1 MRIFR
6 CVIALL
12 VLAAVAAQFH
22 KQLGVATF
30 DPVNFF
36 SFFTIVSNIFGA
48 AVLLAAAFGLP
59 ENAHLRDVL
68 RGVATL
74 CLVIVGVVFSVLL
87 ANLDSEVIPWA
98 NAIVHYA
105 MPIYIAL
112 DWCLDPPRE
121 PISRRDAALW
131 LVLPAAYLVYTL
143 VRGASVHWYPY
154 PFLNVDTIGYAAV
167 AAYSAGILVFTL
179 LTAYVLMTLGNTLR
193 ARANRPAVRESA

>member
-6 CVIALL
+6 CVLALL
-12 VLAAVAAQFH
+12 VLAAIAAQFH

-59 ENAHLRDVL
+59 EDAHLRDVL

-74 CLVIVGVVFSVLL
+74 SLVIVGVVFSLLL
-87 ANLDSEVIPWA
+87 ANLDSEMIPWA

-112 DWCLDPPRE
+112 DWCLDPPRT
-121 PISRRDAALW
+121 PISRRDAAVW
-131 LVLPAAYLVYTL
+131 LVLPAVYLVYTL
-143 VRGASVHWYPY
+143 VRGAIVHWYPY
-154 PFLNVDTIGYAAV
+154 PFVNADTIGYAAV
-167 AAYSAGILVFTL
+167 AAYSAGILVFTVL
-179 LTAYVLMTLGNTLR
+179 AAYVLMTLGNALR
-193 ARANRPAVRESA
+193 ARANPPVVRESA